1 MDFLSFL
8 SPNSDNI
15 GDNYYNSLSSQNEA
29 QGGGVTSP
37 LSLESPHPSMFANE
51 RLPGP
56 LPLKTKTSKTDLVS
70 PVVSEPGAS
79 CGDDKLHNKEVG
91 VLYLAQLRKSPYP
104 INGCLRVNHRAAHSH
119 FKRHADIK
127 QRGKNT
133 CSITLI

>member
-1 MDFLSFL
+1 
-8 SPNSDNI
+8 
-15 GDNYYNSLSSQNEA
+15 
-29 QGGGVTSP
+29 
-37 LSLESPHPSMFANE
+37 MFANE

-70 PVVSEPGAS
+70 PVVPEP
-79 CGDDKLHNKEVG
+79 GDDKAHKEVG

-127 QRGKNT
+127 HCGKNT
-133 CSITLI
+133 LSNTSI